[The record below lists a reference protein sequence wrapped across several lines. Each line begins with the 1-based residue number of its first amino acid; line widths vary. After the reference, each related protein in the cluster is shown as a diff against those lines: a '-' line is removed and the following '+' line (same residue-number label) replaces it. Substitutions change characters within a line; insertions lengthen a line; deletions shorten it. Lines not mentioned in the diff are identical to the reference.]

1 MYFAPYID
9 GNGVHLPTYEDRL
22 EALVSSYQSIF
33 GPEMNLEPS
42 APDYQLL
49 SVFARALD
57 DLSELILV
65 DFASR
70 NPQYASGVGL
80 DLLLP
85 LYGLTRG
92 GATRSSVPLTLTGT
106 PGAVLPAAPRVL
118 DDAGYIWAC
127 QTAGI
132 RLNESGT
139 ALVAALCE
147 TPGAISAPAG
157 SVSRLVAPV
166 AGLFSAVNQTAA
178 TPGTEAE
185 TDASCRRRLELA
197 AAAPAMATVDA
208 IRAAVLA
215 VENVSSCIV
224 YENAAEEADEHGLPP
239 HSISVVFSGGNAR
252 AVAAAVFAKKAP
264 GIITYGTLPVPVT
277 DAWGVSHTQH
287 LMRAVTDQVALTVEL
302 QPLAGFDAESMPE
315 KMKQALTEYSG
326 RMEIGQDLV
335 VPSLYQVCYGA
346 DTNPQPTFSIS
357 LISAVLA
364 GHTYA
369 GVLPA
374 EWNHRLS
381 LPAAMIHIVVSQ
393 SN

>member
-9 GNGVHLPTYEDRL
+9 AGGVHLPTYEDRL
-22 EALVSSYQSIF
+22 DALITSYKAIF

-85 LYGLTRG
+85 LFGLTRG
-92 GATRSSVPLTLTGT
+92 GATRSSVPLTLTGA
-106 PGAVLPAAPRVL
+106 PGAVLPEAPRVL

-132 RLNESGT
+132 RLDESGA
-139 ALVAALCE
+139 ALVSALCE

-185 TDASCRRRLELA
+185 TDASCRRRLQLA
-197 AAAPAMATVDA
+197 ASAPAMATVDA
-208 IRAAVLA
+208 LRAAVLA
-215 VENVSSCIV
+215 VENVNDCAV
-224 YENAAEEADEHGLPP
+224 YENAAEETDEHGIPP
-239 HSISVVFSGGNAR
+239 HSVSVVFSGGSAR

-264 GIITYGTLPVPVT
+264 GIGTYGTLPIPVT
-277 DAWGVSHTQH
+277 DGFGGSHTLN
-287 LMRAVTDQVALTVEL
+287 LMRAVTDNVALTVEL
-302 QPLAGFDAESMPE
+302 QPLAGFDAENMPE
-315 KMKQALTEYSG
+315 KIRAALADYSG
-326 RMEIGQDLV
+326 RMRIGQDLV

-364 GHTYA
+364 GSSTA
-369 GVLPA
+369 GVLA
-374 EWNHRLS
+374 AAWNHRLS
-381 LPAAMIHIVVSQ
+381 LPAAMIHIVVS
-393 SN
+393 

>member
-9 GNGVHLPTYEDRL
+9 GGGVHIPTYEDRL
-22 EALVSSYQSIF
+22 EALITSYKAIF

-85 LYGLTRG
+85 LFGLTRS
-92 GATRSSVPLTLTGT
+92 GATRSSVPLTLTGS
-106 PGAVLPAAPRVL
+106 PGAVLPEAPRVL

-132 RLNESGT
+132 RLDESGT
-139 ALVAALCE
+139 ALVSALCE

-166 AGLFSAVNQTAA
+166 AGLFSAVNQAA
-178 TPGTEAE
+178 AVPGTGAE
-185 TDASCRRRLELA
+185 TDASCRRRLGLA
-197 AAAPAMATVDA
+197 AASAAVDTRDA

-215 VENVSSCIV
+215 VENVTACVV
-224 YENAAEEADEHGLPP
+224 YENDTEETDEHGLPP

-264 GIITYGTLPVPVT
+264 GVGTYGSLPVPVT
-277 DAWGVSHTQH
+277 DGFGVSRTLN
-287 LMRAVTDQVALTVEL
+287 LMRAVTDNVAVTVEL
-302 QPLAGFDAESMPE
+302 QPLAGFDAEAMPE
-315 KMKQALTEYSG
+315 KIRSALADYSASLQ
-326 RMEIGQDLV
+326 IGQDLV
-335 VPSLYQVCYGA
+335 VPSLYQVCYAA
-346 DTNPQPTFSIS
+346 DTSPRPTFSIS
-357 LISAVLA
+357 LISAALA
-364 GHTYA
+364 GSSTA
-369 GVLPA
+369 GVLA
-374 EWNHRLS
+374 AAWNHRLS
-381 LPAAMIHIVVSQ
+381 LPAAMIHIIVPQ
-393 SN
+393 SD

>member
-9 GNGVHLPTYEDRL
+9 GSGVHIPTYEDRL
-22 EALVSSYQSIF
+22 EALITSYKAIF

-85 LYGLTRG
+85 LFGLTRG

-106 PGAVLPAAPRVL
+106 PGAVLPEAPRVL

-132 RLNESGT
+132 RLDESGT
-139 ALVAALCE
+139 ALVSALCE

-166 AGLFSAVNQTAA
+166 AGLFSAVNQAA
-178 TPGTEAE
+178 AAPGTEAE
-185 TDASCRRRLELA
+185 TDASCRRRLGLA
-197 AAAPAMATVDA
+197 AASAAVDTMDA

-215 VENVSSCIV
+215 VENVTACVI
-224 YENAAEEADEHGLPP
+224 YENDTEETDEHGLPP

-264 GIITYGTLPVPVT
+264 GVGTYGSLPVPVT
-277 DAWGVSHTQH
+277 DGFGVSRTLN
-287 LMRAVTDQVALTVEL
+287 LMRAVTDNVAVTVEL
-302 QPLAGFDAESMPE
+302 QPLAGFDAEAMPE
-315 KMKQALTEYSG
+315 KIRSALADYSASLQ
-326 RMEIGQDLV
+326 IGQDLV
-335 VPSLYQVCYGA
+335 VPSLYQVCYAA
-346 DTNPQPTFSIS
+346 DTSPRPTFSIS
-357 LISAVLA
+357 LISAALA
-364 GHTYA
+364 GSSTA
-369 GVLPA
+369 GVLA
-374 EWNHRLS
+374 AAWNHRLS
-381 LPAAMIHIVVSQ
+381 LPAAMIHIIVPQ